1 MSKQKQIMKK
11 FFPKTKALLDSLKNK
26 PTDTQ
31 RIEALEQAVA
41 ELAIQ
46 QAMMEVSE

>member
-1 MSKQKQIMKK
+1 MDMIER
-11 FFPKTKALLDSLKNK
+11 FFPKTKALLDKQKSK
-26 PTDTQ
+26 PTNEQ

-46 QAMMEVSE
+46 QTMVEVSE

>member
-1 MSKQKQIMKK
+1 MSGTIVER
-11 FFPKTKALLDSLKNK
+11 FFPKTKALLDSLNNK
-26 PTDTQ
+26 PTNTQ

-46 QAMMEVSE
+46 QAMTEVSE